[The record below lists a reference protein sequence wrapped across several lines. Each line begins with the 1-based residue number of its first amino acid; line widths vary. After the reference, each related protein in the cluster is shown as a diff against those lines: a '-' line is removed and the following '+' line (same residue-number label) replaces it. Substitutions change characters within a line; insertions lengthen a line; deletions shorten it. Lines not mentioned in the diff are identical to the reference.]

1 MHKFAQMDFFVR
13 GEVCMD
19 KFPVVLAGEGDV
31 GELTVEREMR
41 HTCFVAQ
48 VCLPQDGLW
57 CLWVVGDK
65 GTLRLGVL
73 EPNTGDVLLRR
84 RFSEQLVMPIGKV
97 VRGEIRPVKE
107 RGYEWEP
114 VMSGEQVFMS
124 AWLQKKLCGQGGML
138 RKRCGDI
145 QYIAIPYDKCNA
157 FTAVELFC
165 FARLLDIRGALYLT
179 LCFNEKEQVIF
190 G

>member
-1 MHKFAQMDFFVR
+1 
-13 GEVCMD
+13 MD
-19 KFPVVLAGEGDV
+19 KFPVVLAGGSAI

-48 VCLPQDGLW
+48 VCLPQAGLW

-73 EPNTGDVLLRR
+73 ESNTGDVLLRR
-84 RFSEQLVMPIGKV
+84 RFSEQLVMPIGRV
-97 VRGEIRPVKE
+97 VRGEIRPVEE
-107 RGYEWEP
+107 RGHEWEP
-114 VMSGEQVFMS
+114 VMSVEQVFMS
-124 AWLQKKLCGQGGML
+124 AWLQQKLCGQGGML

-157 FTAVELFC
+157 FTAIELFC
-165 FARLLDIRGALYLT
+165 FARLLDIGGALYLT